1 MKQAGE
7 QQNQMKCNS
16 DETKKGSKALTL
28 VLTFGSGSN
37 RGPMASS
44 TIRSNP
50 HETRPVTWNTHAAIH
65 IGWDT
70 RADSPKKSSG

>member
-50 HETRPVTWNTHAAIH
+50 HETRPVT
-65 IGWDT
+65 
-70 RADSPKKSSG
+70 